1 MLLCIFGSAFVLH
14 SDNRARLSLSY
25 DMLEPLRPQ
34 IDKIIF
40 KYAAS
45 RVFEGADFVE
55 LKEPRPHVRLGPKL
69 AREVAALSLRKLLF
83 AEFVKAPRKTASWL

>member
-1 MLLCIFGSAFVLH
+1 
-14 SDNRARLSLSY
+14 
-25 DMLEPLRPQ
+25 MLEPLRPQ

-69 AREVAALSLRKLLF
+69 AREVAAQLSLRKLPF
-83 AEFVKAPRKTASWL
+83 SEFVKAARKTASWL